1 LTRTAQAIARILV
14 VDDDSELRALLAEM
28 LRKHGVD
35 VDTAEDGDI
44 ALTRIAADPPT
55 AVVLDVKMPR
65 TNGLDVLL
73 DIKRLYPEVPVVI
86 LTAHGDVAMA
96 VEAMRRGAAD
106 YLGKPF
112 RQQDLLMSIERAVE
126 RRGLL
131 TRSGAAR
138 SAAPTPHKLVEQM
151 GPSRQVQEVARQ
163 VESVARSALT
173 VLIQG
178 ETGTGK
184 ELVAR
189 AVHEVSGR
197 GSEVFV
203 ALDCGAVPETLME
216 SELFG
221 HIKGAFTGAERA
233 KDGHFRRAHRGTLLL
248 DEISNLPTA
257 TQGKLLR
264 VLQEREVL
272 PLGAGAPV
280 AIDVRFV
287 AASNLL
293 LKEEMLAGRFRQDL
307 YYRLSEFTIVL
318 PALRERCEDI
328 PYLAERFLTQ
338 ARTELDLPVRGIS
351 EDALQLLVVYP
362 WPGNVRELRNVI
374 RRAAVIS
381 RDVIRPEHL
390 SMSGVAST
398 PPRRAPSGRSLREH
412 AEAAAV
418 AAEQEAIR
426 QALRATRGNKSE
438 AARLLKT
445 EYKTLHLK
453 MRRYGITADD
463 FRRS

>member
-1 LTRTAQAIARILV
+1 MTQQEQANARILV
-14 VDDDSELRALLAEM
+14 VDDDPELRALLDEM
-28 LRKHGVD
+28 LRRRGLD
-35 VDTAEDGDI
+35 VATAEDGDV
-44 ALTRIAADPPT
+44 ALTRIASDPPT

-65 TNGLDVLL
+65 SNGLDVLVE
-73 DIKRLYPEVPVVI
+73 IKRLRPEIPVII

-112 RQQDLLMSIERAVE
+112 RQQDLLMSIDRAVE

-131 TRSGAAR
+131 TRGAAAR
-138 SAAPTPHKLVEQM
+138 TPGTPSKLVEQM
-151 GPSRQVQEVARQ
+151 GPSRQVQEVVHQ
-163 VESVARSALT
+163 VSSVAKSDLT

-189 AVHEVSGR
+189 AVHELSDRGR
-197 GSEVFV
+197 GTFV
-203 ALDCGAVPETLME
+203 ALDCGAMPETLME

-221 HIKGAFTGAERA
+221 HAKGAFTGADRP
-233 KDGHFRRAHRGTLLL
+233 KDGHFRRADRGTLLL
-248 DEISNLPTA
+248 DEISNLSTA

-272 PLGAGAPV
+272 PLGAEAPV
-280 AIDVRFV
+280 TIDVRFI

-307 YYRLSEFTIVL
+307 YYRLGEFTIVL

-328 PYLAERFLTQ
+328 PYLAERFLKQ
-338 ARTELDLPVRGIS
+338 ARAELDLPVRAIS

-374 RRAAVIS
+374 RRAAVLS
-381 RDVIRPEHL
+381 RDVIRQEHL
-390 SMSGVAST
+390 SMSGVAPSS
-398 PPRRAPSGRSLREH
+398 PSRVPSGRSLREH

-426 QALRATRGNKSE
+426 QALRAARGNKSE
-438 AARLLKT
+438 AARLLRT

-453 MRRYGITADD
+453 MRRYGITAED
-463 FRRS
+463 FRRP